1 VEQAQLLAR
10 RQLPAATEMQDDGQ
24 EVDETAETERYVFQ
38 NTMLVDFVHLRD
50 YDLELAEA
58 VETDMVR
65 FESYLRKAVKAFML
79 EKHPELDDPE
89 TTAATAKNYFVGV
102 YNLPH
107 TLPVRHLR
115 TDQIG
120 RLAAI
125 SGTVTRTSDVR
136 PELLVGCFRCN
147 KCGLLAES
155 VAQQYHFTRP
165 LLCRNPRCQNR
176 SPNEF
181 LLEMNDSDGGRST
194 EFVDWQK
201 LRVQEN
207 ANEIPP
213 GSMPRSIDVILRNE
227 MVERAKAG
235 DKCVFTGSLVVIPDG
250 SALARAGEAAQARKG
265 GNGRGSGGAADAA
278 TGGGGGV
285 RGLSA
290 LGVKELTY
298 KTCFV
303 ACTVLPADAVS
314 RGHHRQGG
322 ASAIASLLF
331 GSDGSGAIVDERD
344 QSADEVMKSFT
355 EEEREE
361 IRQMRKSPQ
370 LYSQVNFRQSL
381 QISLVPIHFIW
392 TFITNYY
399 LCVDFSLFRIVT
411 DIDGKFDCAK
421 YVWTHGS
428 QERYIAHASGWCT

>member
-1 VEQAQLLAR
+1 
-10 RQLPAATEMQDDGQ
+10 
-24 EVDETAETERYVFQ
+24 
-38 NTMLVDFVHLRD
+38 
-50 YDLELAEA
+50 
-58 VETDMVR
+58 
-65 FESYLRKAVKAFML
+65 
-79 EKHPELDDPE
+79 
-89 TTAATAKNYFVGV
+89 
-102 YNLPH
+102 
-107 TLPVRHLR
+107 
-115 TDQIG
+115 
-120 RLAAI
+120 
-125 SGTVTRTSDVR
+125 
-136 PELLVGCFRCN
+136 
-147 KCGLLAES
+147 
-155 VAQQYHFTRP
+155 
-165 LLCRNPRCQNR
+165 
-176 SPNEF
+176 
-181 LLEMNDSDGGRST
+181 MNDSDGGRST

-265 GNGRGSGGAADAA
+265 GNGRGGGGAADAA